1 MNSAHVAL
9 LEDGLDVMLSFYLW
23 EQAGPPV
30 VYGRIRFHY
39 WCPDCFSLSFHTN
52 SSNLYKVLWHFTGY
66 YILFHH
72 SPSDMKYS

>member
-39 WCPDCFSLSFHTN
+39 WYPD
-52 SSNLYKVLWHFTGY
+52 
-66 YILFHH
+66 
-72 SPSDMKYS
+72 